1 MALMSVKKG
10 SGEVYALAAVV
21 ALACMLAYGQAL
33 NGPLFFDDVPNLL
46 DNRLVQIDGGALD
59 DWRVAALS
67 SGAGLFYRP
76 VSMLSFAINH
86 AVSGAL
92 SPFSLKATN
101 LAIHLVIGALVYF
114 FTLALLAAPALR
126 IHRLAAN
133 QRPMVAVIAASIWLL
148 HPIHVTTVLYAVQ
161 RMAQLS
167 TLFTLAGL
175 LVFVRYRLR
184 WAGSGASPGEVIAA
198 FIWLVLLG
206 LLAVLSKENG
216 ALLPWL
222 IAVVEVTLFRG
233 AWNGQFRRRL
243 ARLGWCVFCVPMVV
257 LALIFIVSPET
268 LTGQFLS
275 REFTLHERLLT
286 QGRMLWQYLNWLAVP
301 NIIDMGFFH
310 DDIAISRSYWLP
322 VTTWVSL
329 LAWVLVLAASIFWLR
344 RYPLVAFALLFYL
357 VGHSMEASVWP
368 LEMVFEHRNYLPAV
382 GLSALAAVAI
392 YRAAARYNRVRLRT
406 LVGSIL
412 VVLVALLAVRTQVWS
427 EELVLARYNMTNHPQ
442 SARANFFYANA
453 LFKRAQQVEALG
465 LDAKETRALRVTS
478 RRFFERMRSID
489 ERDFAALVM
498 LYQLDTLYF
507 PGLAEKNDW
516 LGLMETLATTRRLQ
530 SSDHTA
536 LGGLVGFAMTPPGEA
551 SRARVGALLDYF
563 VEHNPHSMRLL
574 GNKYRYLSA
583 ADDGRSVELLALLE
597 AAAQNNP
604 HSRQAAS
611 FLAQYHGSDDLA
623 STYEAIRQWMRR
635 DSLRHELPVMRDIF
649 QR

>member
-101 LAIHLVIGALVYF
+101 LAIHLMIGALVYF

-216 ALLPWL
+216 
-222 IAVVEVTLFRG
+222 
-233 AWNGQFRRRL
+233 
-243 ARLGWCVFCVPMVV
+243 
-257 LALIFIVSPET
+257 
-268 LTGQFLS
+268 
-275 REFTLHERLLT
+275 
-286 QGRMLWQYLNWLAVP
+286 
-301 NIIDMGFFH
+301 
-310 DDIAISRSYWLP
+310 
-322 VTTWVSL
+322 
-329 LAWVLVLAASIFWLR
+329 
-344 RYPLVAFALLFYL
+344 
-357 VGHSMEASVWP
+357 
-368 LEMVFEHRNYLPAV
+368 
-382 GLSALAAVAI
+382 
-392 YRAAARYNRVRLRT
+392 
-406 LVGSIL
+406 
-412 VVLVALLAVRTQVWS
+412 
-427 EELVLARYNMTNHPQ
+427 
-442 SARANFFYANA
+442 
-453 LFKRAQQVEALG
+453 
-465 LDAKETRALRVTS
+465 
-478 RRFFERMRSID
+478 
-489 ERDFAALVM
+489 
-498 LYQLDTLYF
+498 
-507 PGLAEKNDW
+507 
-516 LGLMETLATTRRLQ
+516 
-530 SSDHTA
+530 
-536 LGGLVGFAMTPPGEA
+536 
-551 SRARVGALLDYF
+551 
-563 VEHNPHSMRLL
+563 
-574 GNKYRYLSA
+574 
-583 ADDGRSVELLALLE
+583 
-597 AAAQNNP
+597 
-604 HSRQAAS
+604 
-611 FLAQYHGSDDLA
+611 
-623 STYEAIRQWMRR
+623 
-635 DSLRHELPVMRDIF
+635 
-649 QR
+649 